1 MNEVRSVI
9 ERDNKG
15 AIDVDAELRRI
26 IAELRELARTAS
38 PKAARILLD
47 QAQSLEVL
55 VESCKGEPR

>member
-15 AIDVDAELRRI
+15 AMDVDAELRRI

-38 PKAARILLD
+38 PGQARRLLE
-47 QAQSLEVL
+47 QANHLEAL
-55 VESCKGEPR
+55 VEARKEP